1 MDYKY
6 YYHEG
11 MLYRTLGEKVWA
23 MIEGK
28 DWMEGWN
35 PGDSINEKNLITDK
49 EAREIT
55 EHWGET
61 F

>member
-1 MDYKY
+1 
-6 YYHEG
+6 
-11 MLYRTLGEKVWA
+11 